1 MNTQPTVLVAEDSQT
16 QAIRIRQ
23 LLERAGFEVEVA
35 ANGREALEKIREC
48 PPDMIVTDLEMPEFT
63 GLELVQAVHHEFPQT
78 PIVLTTAR
86 GSEEIASE
94 ALQKGAASYV
104 PKRFLEDLV
113 PTLQRLLAVTRAD
126 RASMQLADCA
136 TYSEVRFCLSNDS
149 RLVGPLVAQ
158 LARMIER
165 FGIRDNSGAL
175 RAASALDEAIQN
187 AFVHGNLEVSSK
199 LRENEDSS
207 EFYTLVK
214 QRRLESPY
222 KDRRTWVQGCVTPD
236 SAEFVI
242 RDEGPGFD
250 PGTIPDPTDPMY
262 LGRPCGRGLWLI
274 HAFTDEVRHNASGN
288 EITMILRRRP

>member
-1 MNTQPTVLVAEDSQT
+1 MNTQPTVLVAEDSRT

-23 LLERAGFEVEVA
+23 LLEGAGFEVKVA
-35 ANGREALEKIREC
+35 ANGRDALDQIREF
-48 PPDMIVTDLEMPEFT
+48 PPEMIVTDLEMPELN
-63 GLELVQAVHHEFPQT
+63 GLELVQAVHTEFPQT
-78 PIVLTTAR
+78 PIVLTTDR
-86 GSEEIASE
+86 GSEDIASE
-94 ALQKGAASYV
+94 ALRKGAASYV

-113 PTLQRLLAVTRAD
+113 PTLQRLLAVARAD
-126 RASMQLADCA
+126 RANTQLAACA
-136 TYSEVRFCLSNDS
+136 TYSEVQFCLSNDS

-165 FGIRDNSGAL
+165 FGIRDNSGTI
-175 RAASALDEAIQN
+175 RAASALDEAVQN

-214 QRRLESPY
+214 QRRLEAPY
-222 KDRRTWVQGCVTPD
+222 KDRRTWVRGCVSPD

-250 PGTIPDPTDPMY
+250 PGTIPDPTDPAY
-262 LGRPCGRGLWLI
+262 LDRPCGRGLWLI
-274 HAFTDEVRHNASGN
+274 HAFMDEVRHNPSGN
-288 EITMILRRRP
+288 EITMILRRKD